1 MSSAALAPQTR
12 FMPWRDRKGRLSWLK
27 SLTLL
32 ALWLPLA
39 WLLWRFWTGDLGA
52 KPVTEALHFTGLWS
66 VRLLLITL
74 TITPL
79 RLITGWGKILQIRRM
94 AGLGAFAY
102 ALLHLALYALDQ
114 NGDIG
119 RIATE
124 IVSRF
129 YLTIGFV
136 ALAAMAVLAATSF
149 DRAIRQL
156 GAARWQTLHSL
167 IYPLTAL
174 AIFHAF
180 LQAKINVSEPVVLA
194 GLFLA
199 LMGVRALRRR
209 VAADPAGAGR
219 AGHRCGRRRRPAGI
233 CVVCAGDEIARRPD
247 RRRQSGLA
255 RAAAPGGGCAADCA
269 GAATAE
275 TDPAKNSRP
284 AVKSTQKKPRKTGAF
299 SHSRRMLLS
308 ANRIRPRGS
317 VPSASD
323 TALRP
328 DPECA

>member
-1 MSSAALAPQTR
+1 MSSAALTSHTR

-39 WLLWRFWTGDLGA
+39 WLIGRFWTGDLGA

-119 RIATE
+119 RIAAE

-136 ALAAMAVLAATSF
+136 ALAAMSALAATSF

-194 GLFLA
+194 GVFLA

-209 VAADPAGAGR
+209 VALTLPVLTALAITAAAAAALLEYAWYALATKLPAAR
-219 AGHRCGRRRRPAGI
+219 IFAANLDWQAQPRPAAI
-233 CVVCAGDEIARRPD
+233 VLLIA
-247 RRRQSGLA
+247 LA
-255 RAAAPGGGCAADCA
+255 LPLLKFI
-269 GAATAE
+269 
-275 TDPAKNSRP
+275 P
-284 AVKSTQKKPRKTGAF
+284 QKIITR
-299 SHSRRMLLS
+299 L
-308 ANRIRPRGS
+308 
-317 VPSASD
+317 
-323 TALRP
+323 
-328 DPECA
+328 

>member
-1 MSSAALAPQTR
+1 MSSAALAPHTR

-74 TITPL
+74 AITPL

-94 AGLGAFAY
+94 AGVGAFAY

-119 RIATE
+119 RIAAE

-136 ALAAMAVLAATSF
+136 ALAAMTALAATSF

-194 GLFLA
+194 GVFLA

-209 VAADPAGAGR
+209 VALTLPVLTALAIAAAAAAVLLEYAWYALATKLPAVRIA
-219 AGHRCGRRRRPAGI
+219 AANWDWDAQPRPAAI
-233 CVVCAGDEIARRPD
+233 VLLIA
-247 RRRQSGLA
+247 LA
-255 RAAAPGGGCAADCA
+255 LPLLKLIPQKSAA
-269 GAATAE
+269 
-275 TDPAKNSRP
+275 
-284 AVKSTQKKPRKTGAF
+284 
-299 SHSRRMLLS
+299 RM
-308 ANRIRPRGS
+308 
-317 VPSASD
+317 
-323 TALRP
+323 
-328 DPECA
+328 